1 MARKKPLI
9 QGLSISGIADKGK
22 AVGRTEDGQVIFV
35 EGPIPGDVVD
45 VRVLRKK
52 RNYSEA
58 ALVRYQEYSP
68 DRVTAPCHHF
78 GECGGCKWQHM
89 SYESQLRFKE
99 QVVRDCIR
107 RIARLNPDIVQP
119 IIGCADN
126 FHYRNK
132 LEFSFSTKRWI
143 TRQEAAG
150 DEEIQ
155 NQGALGFHK
164 AGFFDKIVNIE
175 ECLLQEDLS
184 NTIRNFVRDYAALH
198 ALSYYDLR
206 EHHGL
211 LRNMIVRNTTLGQWM
226 VIMIFGEHNDE
237 AISGVM
243 NALENRFPEITSLNY
258 VVNTK
263 QNDTIFDQ
271 EIITVKGNPYVVEQL
286 GEVRFKIGTKSF
298 FQTNPRQAKV
308 LFDVAKE
315 YAQLEKHH
323 NVYDLYTGLG
333 SIALYIADGAGHV
346 TGIEEIPEAIDDALV
361 NMEFN
366 NIRNATFYAGDVKN
380 ILNNDFISAHGKPD
394 VVITDPPRAGMHE
407 DVINTLLALEAS
419 VIVYI
424 SCNPATQ
431 GRDLQLLSARYDT
444 VKVQPVDMFPHT
456 QHIESVAKLVLR
468 KS

>member
-1 MARKKPLI
+1 
-9 QGLSISGIADKGK
+9 
-22 AVGRTEDGQVIFV
+22 
-35 EGPIPGDVVD
+35 
-45 VRVLRKK
+45 
-52 RNYSEA
+52 
-58 ALVRYQEYSP
+58 
-68 DRVTAPCHHF
+68 
-78 GECGGCKWQHM
+78 
-89 SYESQLRFKE
+89 
-99 QVVRDCIR
+99 VRDCIR